1 MKNRFLNDVTPS
13 LAALL
18 RGSVRLASGEYELA
32 IADFTETLE
41 FKVEPDCV
49 RAYNFRGIAYR
60 NKGDID
66 KAIEDFNAAIAGK
79 SDYAEAYNNRGL
91 AYRRKSEVDRAIEDF
106 NTALRLKPNF
116 SHAYNNRGLAY
127 RDKDDID
134 RAISDFDEAI
144 KHRADFARAYNNR
157 GDAYREQ
164 GKVHRAI
171 KDFSKAIELRPE
183 LVEAYD
189 NRGDAYQ
196 DKEDYN
202 FAIDDYT
209 TVIRREPTCPKA
221 YLKRG
226 HAFQLRGDV
235 EAAIA
240 DFDTA
245 SQHNPEFADAYVK
258 RAHAYWLASKS
269 DSAIDANIEAELKTI
284 KSDSAKLVR
293 HLAQHTR
300 ELRVQIV
307 AVLGDE
313 DSQPYSDE
321 PSQLYGVFKVF
332 QELVLANITP
342 EDFADMLAQTLCYG
356 LCAARC
362 WLPDGAQFSRDTAAE
377 VLSTFNPFL
386 QSLFALD
393 FGERITKGLDYIA
406 RFLAKVSPEMLRTTL
421 EAQVHG
427 GGPCTQFYETFLT
440 AYDTNLGVYNTPQPV
455 ISYIVRSTDALL
467 KTNQEKTD
475 GLASGSTLILN
486 PATSGG
492 FFSASIAQLRRRVPK
507 TAGAAAWGSYVNS
520 QLVQRLIGFELSVA
534 RYTMA
539 HLNLSLLLH
548 KQGWAPGGDERIRI
562 YLTNTLDELVERKGY
577 GFTAF
582 MSDEANAAVS
592 VKRDEPISAIIGNLV
607 YPSSPTTPN
616 RTWRGE
622 LTFIGELME
631 DYKSVDGKPLPG
643 INQSRL
649 HEDAAKFIRWAQ
661 WRIGKTGEGV
671 IGCVVN
677 NNFLDSKVFAGMRQS
692 LLNSFNAIYHLNL
705 HGREKENS
713 PSGVI
718 DENLFDIRPGVSILL
733 CVKQRQNL
741 NPARIYYADVWGTR
755 AEKYRVLSETDVLNT
770 EWQELYPTSPLYL
783 FVPQH

>member
-1 MKNRFLNDVTPS
+1 MRNRFLNDVNPS

-18 RGSVRLASGEYELA
+18 RGSVRLASGEYEPA
-32 IADFTETLE
+32 IADFTETL
-41 FKVEPDCV
+41 KVEPDYV

-60 NKGDID
+60 DKGDID
-66 KAIEDFNAAIAGK
+66 TAIEDFDAAIARK

-91 AYRRKSEVDRAIEDF
+91 AYHRKSEVDRAIEDF
-106 NTALRLKPNF
+106 NTALRIKPNF
-116 SHAYNNRGLAY
+116 AHAYNNRGMAY
-127 RDKDDID
+127 RDKNDIV
-134 RAISDFDEAI
+134 RAIADFDEAI

-157 GDAYREQ
+157 GVAYRER
-164 GKVHRAI
+164 GEVHRAI

-183 LVEAYD
+183 LVEAYY
-189 NRGDAYQ
+189 NRGNAYQ
-196 DKEDYN
+196 DKKDYD
-202 FAIDDYT
+202 FAIDDYN
-209 TVIRREPTCPKA
+209 TVIRREPTGAKA
-221 YLKRG
+221 YLERG
-226 HAFQLRGDV
+226 NAFRLRGDV
-235 EAAIA
+235 EKAIA
-240 DFDTA
+240 DFNTA
-245 SQHNPEFADAYVK
+245 IRLNPEFAEAYIK
-258 RAHAYWLASKS
+258 RGDAYWLTGKF

-284 KSDSAKLVR
+284 KSDSAKFVR
-293 HLAQHTR
+293 HLARHTW
-300 ELRVQIV
+300 ELRVQIA
-307 AVLGDE
+307 AVLGAE
-313 DSQPYSDE
+313 DSQPYSE
-321 PSQLYGVFKVF
+321 EHSQLYGVFKVF
-332 QELVLANITP
+332 QELVLANVTP
-342 EDFADMLAQTLCYG
+342 EDFADMSAQTLCYG

-362 WLPDGAQFSRDTAAE
+362 WLPDGAQFSRDTAAD

-421 EAQVHG
+421 DAPSHG
-427 GGPCTQFYETFLT
+427 GGPGTQFYETFLT

-467 KTNQEKTD
+467 KTKLEKTD

-492 FFSASIAQLRRRVPK
+492 FFSASIAQLRRRVTK
-507 TAGAAAWGSYVNS
+507 TAGAAAWDSYVNS
-520 QLVQRLIGFELSVA
+520 QLVQRLIGFEISVA
-534 RYTMA
+534 RYTLA

-548 KQGWAPGGDERIRI
+548 KQGWALGGDERLRI

-592 VKRDEPISAIIGNLV
+592 VERDEPISAIIGNLI
-607 YPSSPTTPN
+607 YPSGPTTPN

-643 INQSRL
+643 INQSHF
-649 HEDAAKFIRWAQ
+649 HEDAAKFLRWAQ
-661 WRIGKTGEGV
+661 WRIGRTGEGV

-713 PSGVI
+713 PGGEI

-733 CVKQRQNL
+733 CVKQRENL
-741 NPARIYYADVWGTR
+741 NPARIYYADAGGTR
-755 AEKYRVLSETDVLNT
+755 DEKYRVLSETYVLDT
-770 EWQELYPTSPLYL
+770 EWQELHPTSPLYL